1 MAERRH
7 VEDLHNYR
15 ADASRPVLVH
25 GSQPITI
32 RQFVQR
38 ARTVATNNSIPW
50 NAIAGL
56 SELAPNRLVKYKSEA
71 KTANLLNIISNKVQ
85 SESTNWSLIHWANI
99 SGGAPGGDFNNSGV
113 KPDYRASVVQG
124 AAKTSAETTWQKLV
138 STGEYESKGS
148 TNRGADQMLD
158 CLVEQLCYRPEMR
171 EAFAFLRLKSG
182 ALRFGSSASTKTFIT
197 EEVRATSA
205 KEALI
210 AYVVLVY
217 DSCFNRMP
225 SERFELVPHP
235 TLTVSGTPPASTISS
250 TPPAR
255 PSRGRLPRRQTVLA
269 TTATA
274 TTVTTTSTNP
284 CYRITI
290 GDHDYTFIVTIA
302 RHRPGSATFAGFSLD
317 GTYFV
322 KLSWQEDSDECCS
335 ERYLY
340 DTSHGES
347 ELPGLAI
354 LHATWVDTISVPS
367 NPYDTESPGPRCRL
381 VAHVFFCV
389 GANIMFCADVRQ
401 SLFVMHDTIDV
412 SRMLA
417 LKHVMHRDFSFGN
430 ILCNP
435 KYKDRPPP
443 TSSTCA
449 GAADST
455 SSPSPTCLVID
466 LDHGKFVKDG
476 SVDGTFEVTGTPL
489 YMSSELLS
497 AGQTCWFKRD
507 IPTLEVLLP
516 SIPLQLRDRFPQMF
530 PKYEQ
535 FEGLQAALK
544 DVLDRT
550 ADLFKGV
557 DRIQRD
563 KRFTVIHTPRHDLES
578 IFWVFSIFF
587 ANALPETA
595 DNVPN
600 VALNQFMNAM
610 RTNYRR
616 ESNFYDTS
624 NVEEVLNPQLNSLA
638 PILYKIA
645 TVLFRIPW
653 CLLPDEPSAH
663 SPDRAAATVTTAT
676 SGHIN
681 MSTLVHDVVRCMLL
695 TFLFDEDNSG
705 LLGTKLKVG
714 VMRQT
719 RILIEARTG

>member
-25 GSQPITI
+25 GWQPITI
-32 RQFVQR
+32 HQFVQR
-38 ARTVATNNSIPW
+38 ARTVATDNSIPW
-50 NAIAGL
+50 NEIAGL
-56 SELAPNRLVKYKSEA
+56 SQLAPNRLVKYKSEA
-71 KTANLLNIISNKVQ
+71 KTANLLNIISIKVQ

-99 SGGAPGGDFNNSGV
+99 RQGAPGGDFNNSGV
-113 KPDYRASVVQG
+113 KPNYRASVVQG

-148 TNRGADQMLD
+148 TNRGADQMLHY
-158 CLVEQLCYRPEMR
+158 LVEQLCYRPEMR

-197 EEVRATSA
+197 EEVLATSA

-217 DSCFNRMP
+217 DSCFN
-225 SERFELVPHP
+225 EC
-235 TLTVSGTPPASTISS
+235 
-250 TPPAR
+250 R
-255 PSRGRLPRRQTVLA
+255 PNDL
-269 TTATA
+269 
-274 TTVTTTSTNP
+274 NW
-284 CYRITI
+284 ITI
-290 GDHDYTFIVTIA
+290 GGHDYTFIVTIA

-322 KLSWQEDSDECCS
+322 KLSWQEDSDEYRS

-354 LHATWVDTISVPS
+354 LHATLIDTIPVPS
-367 NPYDTESPGPRCRL
+367 NPYDTESPGPRRRL

-389 GANIMFCADVRQ
+389 GTNIMFCADVRQ

-476 SVDGTFEVTGTPL
+476 SVDGTFEVTATPL

-516 SIPLQLRDRFPQMF
+516 SIPSQLRDRFPQMF

-544 DVLDRT
+544 D
-550 ADLFKGV
+550 GV

-624 NVEEVLNPQLNSLA
+624 VEEVLNPQLNSLA

-653 CLLPDEPSAH
+653 CLLPDEPSTH
-663 SPDRAAATVTTAT
+663 SPERATATVTTAT

-719 RILIEARTG
+719 HILIEARTG